1 MERYLIV
8 LLVTLFPAFM
18 IIINDVEDS
27 HIYLS
32 FLLFACLFCL
42 YVNYYRDNPKVKEFL
57 DTYF

>member
-1 MERYLIV
+1 MERYLFV
-8 LLVTLFPAFM
+8 LLVTLFPSFI

-27 HIYLS
+27 HIYWS
-32 FLLFACLFCL
+32 FLLFACLFGL